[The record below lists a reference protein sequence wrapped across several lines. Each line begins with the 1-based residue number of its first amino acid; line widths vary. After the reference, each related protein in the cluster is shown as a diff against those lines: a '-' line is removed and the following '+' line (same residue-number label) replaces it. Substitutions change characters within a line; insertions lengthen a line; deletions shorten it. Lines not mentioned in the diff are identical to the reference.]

1 MNIDFELYRIFY
13 VVANTGN
20 ITRASEELM
29 ISQPA
34 VSKSIKNLENQIGG
48 QLFTRTKRGVILTAE
63 GEEFYTYIK
72 QAIDFINSAESK
84 FSDLINLEAGS
95 IKIGISATLTKYF
108 LLPYLEIFHNK
119 YPKIEIQIL
128 TSTTSEMVPKL
139 KSGLLDIIVAN
150 LPYNFTDDIKVIEC
164 KKVQDCFVV
173 NEKYKD
179 LIIKTLK
186 LEDLNK
192 YPLILLMKGSNT
204 RKHLDEFAK
213 KNGVILY
220 PYMSLASYS
229 LVESFAKIGYG
240 IGYVVKEYIKDDL
253 KNKRLFELNIEPKI
267 PKRSI
272 GIAMMSNKPPSFST
286 KKLLEIVN
294 SKMQEDIN

>member
-13 VVANTGN
+13 VVANSGN

-95 IKIGISATLTKYF
+95 IKIGISSTLTRYF
-108 LLPYLEIFHNK
+108 LLPYLEIFHER
-119 YPKIEIQIL
+119 YPKVDIQIL
-128 TSTTSEMVPKL
+128 TTTTSDMVPRL
-139 KSGLLDIIVAN
+139 KNGLLDIIVAN
-150 LPYNFTDDIKVIEC
+150 LPYDFSNDIKVIEC
-164 KKVQDCFVV
+164 KKIQDCFVV

-179 LIIKTLK
+179 LANKKIKLA
-186 LEDLNK
+186 DLNK

-204 RKHLDEFAK
+204 RAHLDKFALQ
-213 KNGVILY
+213 NGVTLY
-220 PYMSLASYS
+220 PNMSLASYS
-229 LVESFAKIGYG
+229 LVESFARIGYG
-240 IGYVVKEYIKDDL
+240 IGFVVKEYVKNDL
-253 KNKRLFELNIEPKI
+253 KNKKLYELDVEPKV
-267 PKRSI
+267 PKRGI
-272 GIAMMSNKPPSFST
+272 GIAMMATKPPSFST
-286 KKLLEIVN
+286 KKLIGIIENEKNNL
-294 SKMQEDIN
+294 

>member
-13 VVANTGN
+13 VVANAGN

-48 QLFTRTKRGVILTAE
+48 QLFTRTKRGVILTTE
-63 GEEFYTYIK
+63 GEEFYGYIR

-119 YPKIEIQIL
+119 YPKVDIQIL
-128 TSTTSEMVPKL
+128 TLTTSNMLPRL
-139 KSGLLDIIVAN
+139 KNGLLDIIVAN
-150 LPYNFTDDIKVIEC
+150 LPYDFTDDIKVVEC

-173 NEKYKD
+173 NEKFKH
-179 LIIKTLK
+179 LTEKKLK

-192 YPLILLMKGSNT
+192 HPLILMMTGSNT
-204 RKHLDEFAK
+204 RAFIDDFAK

-220 PYMSLASYS
+220 PNMSLASYS
-229 LVESFAKIGYG
+229 LVESFARIGYG
-240 IGYVVKEYIKDDL
+240 IGYVVKDFIKDDL
-253 KNKRLFELNIEPKI
+253 KNKKLYELDIEPRI
-267 PKRSI
+267 PKRNI
-272 GIAMMSNKPPSFST
+272 GIAMMKNKPPSFST
-286 KKLLEIVN
+286 RKLIEIIEEKK
-294 SKMQEDIN
+294 

>member
-1 MNIDFELYRIFY
+1 MNVNFELYRIFY
-13 VVANTGN
+13 AVANAGN

-95 IKIGISATLTKYF
+95 IKIGVSATLTKYF
-108 LLPYLEIFHNK
+108 LLPYLEVFHER
-119 YPKIEIQIL
+119 YPKVDIQIL
-128 TSTTSEMVPKL
+128 TTTTSDMVPRL
-139 KSGLLDIIVAN
+139 KNGLLDIIVAN
-150 LPYNFTDDIKVIEC
+150 LPYDFTNDIKVIEC
-164 KKVQDCFVV
+164 KKIQDCFVV
-173 NEKYKD
+173 TNKYKD
-179 LIIKTLK
+179 LINKKINLA
-186 LEDLNK
+186 DLNK

-204 RKHLDEFAK
+204 RANLDNFAN
-213 KNGVILY
+213 KNGVTLY
-220 PYMSLASYS
+220 PHMSLASYS
-229 LVESFAKIGYG
+229 LVESFARIGYG

-253 KNKRLFELNIEPKI
+253 KNGKLFELDIEPKI

-272 GIAMMSNKPPSFST
+272 GIAMMANKPPSFST
-286 KKLLEIVN
+286 KKLLEIIE
-294 SKMQEDIN
+294 KGK

>member
-13 VVANTGN
+13 VVANSGN

-95 IKIGISATLTKYF
+95 IKIGVSATLTKYF
-108 LLPYLEIFHNK
+108 LLPYLEIFHER
-119 YPKIEIQIL
+119 YPKVDIQIL
-128 TSTTSEMVPKL
+128 TTTTSDMVPRL
-139 KSGLLDIIVAN
+139 KNGLLDIIVAN
-150 LPYNFTDDIKVIEC
+150 LPYDFTNDIKVIEC

-173 NEKYKD
+173 TNKYKE
-179 LIIKTLK
+179 LIGKKINLA
-186 LEDLNK
+186 DLNK

-204 RKHLDEFAK
+204 RANLDNFTK
-213 KNGVILY
+213 KNGITLY
-220 PYMSLASYS
+220 PHMSLASYS
-229 LVESFAKIGYG
+229 LVESFARIGYG

-253 KNKRLFELNIEPKI
+253 KNGKLFELDVEPKV

-272 GIAMMSNKPPSFST
+272 GIAMMANKPPSFST
-286 KKLLEIVN
+286 RKLLEIIEN
-294 SKMQEDIN
+294 EKK

>member
-1 MNIDFELYRIFY
+1 MNVNFELYRIFY
-13 VVANTGN
+13 AVANAGN

-95 IKIGISATLTKYF
+95 IKIGVSATLTKYF
-108 LLPYLEIFHNK
+108 LLPYLETFHER
-119 YPKIEIQIL
+119 YPKIDIQIL
-128 TSTTSEMVPKL
+128 TTTTSDMVPRL
-139 KSGLLDIIVAN
+139 KNGLLDIIVAN
-150 LPYNFTDDIKVIEC
+150 LPYDFTNDIKVIEC
-164 KKVQDCFVV
+164 RKIQDCFVV
-173 NEKYKD
+173 TNKYKD
-179 LIIKTLK
+179 LINKKINLA
-186 LEDLNK
+186 DLNK

-204 RKHLDEFAK
+204 RANLDNFAN
-213 KNGVILY
+213 KNGVTLY
-220 PYMSLASYS
+220 PHMSLASYS
-229 LVESFAKIGYG
+229 LVESFARIGYG

-253 KNKRLFELNIEPKI
+253 KSGKLFELDIEPKI

-272 GIAMMSNKPPSFST
+272 GIAMMANKPPSFST
-286 KKLLEIVN
+286 KKLLEIIE
-294 SKMQEDIN
+294 KGK